1 MKYVGINLRSK
12 TWVISG
18 SYNPNVGIIY
28 NHTVNLSKNIY
39 IFSSRY
45 ENFIVIDDFNVEMT
59 NNYLEE
65 FCASYNLKNVVKQ
78 PTCLKNPD
86 NPTLIDRPSLK
97 RGFGGCDG
105 LGGLGGF
112 DGFVF

>member
-1 MKYVGINLRSK
+1 MKYVGINLRLK

-39 IFSSRY
+39 FFSSRY
-45 ENFIVIDDFNVEMT
+45 ENFIVIGDFNVEMT
-59 NNYLEE
+59 NYYLEG
-65 FCASYNLKNVVKQ
+65 FCASYNLKNLVKQ

-86 NPTLIDRPSLK
+86 NPTLIDWPSLK
-97 RGFGGCDG
+97 RGCDG
-105 LGGLGGF
+105 LGGLGGL
-112 DGFVF
+112 GRFVF